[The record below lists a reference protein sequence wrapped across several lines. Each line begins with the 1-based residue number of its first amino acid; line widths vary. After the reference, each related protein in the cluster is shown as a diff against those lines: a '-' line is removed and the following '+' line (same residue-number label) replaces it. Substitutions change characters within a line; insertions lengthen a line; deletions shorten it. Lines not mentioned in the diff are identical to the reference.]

1 MTEHVLDGMGSQINP
16 RERAAVD
23 AWIASGAAAHSML
36 DAPEHA
42 DWLMQ
47 GETIPFPTTSR

>member
-1 MTEHVLDGMGSQINP
+1 MQINP

-23 AWIASGAAAHSML
+23 AWIASGEAAHSML

-47 GETIPFPTTSR
+47 GDGPIPDDPYTKITI